1 MIMRISLKYG
11 FLGLGMGGTSIAHA
25 CASKRMKD
33 HHPYKAILVNTNEID
48 LRKLPNMPNMTKKML
63 RGYEKGVAR
72 DIEKGQEAFQEHKE
86 DIANLVKS
94 EFFDREFVFI
104 CCGLG
109 GGTGTGAVI
118 EAARMLHHNGFAG
131 RFGLILTLP
140 RLSEGRTVL
149 DNALLRLQMIQKAMR
164 GLGSII
170 IVDNE
175 KLYRE
180 FLQNH
185 PDKTISNFMRYCNQS
200 VARLL
205 HEINTVTAS
214 FNPLGTYHFDSSE
227 LMKMFQRSGCIVFGK
242 CQIPE
247 TAVIP
252 NRPDSYMLP
261 IRQSIGVLSD
271 GYDLTKASA
280 AAISMTV
287 SPKGAK
293 RIFTMAMLDEVTK
306 LADVPGMDEAPVAT
320 YADEHANH
328 LTVYTMFAGLPLP
341 KRVVELAEAATSS
354 HQDDSEDEAALALA
368 GYAAKKQE
376 QKADLDTLLDEPV
389 ENKKPAKNN
398 DPFAFL
404 N

>member
-1 MIMRISLKYG
+1 MRISLKYG

-25 CASKRMKD
+25 CAAVRMKD

-72 DIEKGQEAFQEHKE
+72 DIEKGQEAFLKHKDE
-86 DIANLVKS
+86 LAKLIES
-94 EFFDREFVFI
+94 EFYDREFVFL

-118 EAARMLHHNGFAG
+118 EAARMLHQYGFAG

-140 RLSEGRTVL
+140 RLNEGRTVL
-149 DNALLRLQMIQKAMR
+149 DNALLRLQVIQKAMR

-170 IVDNE
+170 VVDNE
-175 KLYRE
+175 KMYQE
-180 FLQNH
+180 FLQTH
-185 PDKTISNFMRYCNQS
+185 PDKAIGDFMRHCNQS

-205 HEINTVTAS
+205 HEVNTVTAS

-227 LMKMFQRSGCIVFGK
+227 LMKMFQRSGCITFGK
-242 CQIPE
+242 CVMSE
-247 TAVIP
+247 TAVNP
-252 NRPDSYMLP
+252 NLPDSYLLP
-261 IRQSIGVLSD
+261 IRQSIGILSD
-271 GYDLTKASA
+271 GYDLEKATA
-280 AAISMTV
+280 AAISMTA
-287 SPKGAK
+287 SSKGAK

-306 LADVPGMDEAPVAT
+306 LVNTPGMDEAPIAI
-320 YADEHANH
+320 YADDHTSH
-328 LTVYTMFAGLPLP
+328 LTVYTLIAGLPLP
-341 KRVVELAEAATSS
+341 KRIVNLTEAAMIEK
-354 HQDDSEDEAALALA
+354 QDDVEDDEAALALA
-368 GYAAKKQE
+368 GYTAKRHDE
-376 QKADLDTLLDEPV
+376 KADLDSLLDESV
-389 ENKKPAKNN
+389 ENKKPEKNN

>member
-1 MIMRISLKYG
+1 MRISLKYG

-25 CASKRMKD
+25 CASVRMKD

-48 LRKLPNMPNMTKKML
+48 LRKLPNMANMTKKML

-72 DIEKGQEAFQEHKE
+72 DIDKGQEAFLEHKE
-86 DIANLVKS
+86 DIAKLIES
-94 EFFDREFVFI
+94 EFFDRELVFV

-118 EAARMLHHNGFAG
+118 EAARMLHQNGFAG

-140 RLSEGRTVL
+140 RLNEGRTVL
-149 DNALLRLQMIQKAMR
+149 NNALQRLQIIQKAMK

-170 IVDNE
+170 VVDNE

-180 FLQNH
+180 YLQTH
-185 PDKTISNFMRYCNQS
+185 PDKAIGDFMRHCNHT

-205 HEINTVTAS
+205 HEINIVTAS

-227 LMKMFQRSGCIVFGK
+227 LLKMFQRSGCITFGK
-242 CQIPE
+242 CEIPE
-247 TAVIP
+247 TAVNP
-252 NRPDSYMLP
+252 NMPDSYMLP
-261 IRQSIGVLSD
+261 IRQSIGILSD
-271 GYDLTKASA
+271 GYDPEKATA
-280 AAISMTV
+280 AAISMTA
-287 SPKGAK
+287 SPKEAK
-293 RIFTMAMLDEVTK
+293 RIFTMTMLDEVTK
-306 LADVPGMDEAPVAT
+306 LVNTPGMEEAPIAI
-320 YADEHANH
+320 YADDYASH
-328 LTVYTMFAGLPLP
+328 LAVYTLFAGLPLP
-341 KRVVELAEAATSS
+341 KRVVELTEAVVTG
-354 HQDDSEDEAALALA
+354 QRDDAEDEAALALA

-376 QKADLDTLLDEPV
+376 EKADLDTLLDEPM
-389 ENKKPAKNN
+389 EKKKPKKND

>member
-1 MIMRISLKYG
+1 MRISLKYG

-25 CASKRMKD
+25 CAAVRMKD
-33 HHPYKAILVNTNEID
+33 HYPYKAILVNTNEID

-72 DIEKGQEAFQEHKE
+72 DIEKGQEAFREHKE
-86 DIANLVKS
+86 DIADLVAS

-118 EAARMLHHNGFAG
+118 EAARMLHQNGFAG

-149 DNALLRLQMIQKAMR
+149 DNALQRLQIIQKAMR
-164 GLGSII
+164 GLGGII
-170 IVDNE
+170 VVDNE

-180 FLQNH
+180 YLQSH
-185 PDKTISNFMRYCNQS
+185 PDKAIGDFMRLCNQN

-205 HEINTVTAS
+205 HEFNTVTAS

-227 LMKMFQRSGCIVFGK
+227 LMKVFQRSGCITFGK
-242 CQIPE
+242 CVLPE
-247 TAVIP
+247 AAVNP
-252 NRPDSYMLP
+252 NMPDSYMLP

-271 GYDLTKASA
+271 GYDLAKATA
-280 AAISMTV
+280 AAVCMTA

-293 RIFTMAMLDEVTK
+293 RMFTMAMLDEVTK
-306 LADVPGMDEAPVAT
+306 LVDTPGMDESPVAI
-320 YADEHANH
+320 YADDHASH
-328 LTVYTMFAGLPLP
+328 LAVYTLFAGLPLP
-341 KRVVELAEAATSS
+341 KRVVELAETAATG
-354 HQDDSEDEAALALA
+354 QRADTEDEVALALA

-389 ENKKPAKNN
+389 ENKKPEKNN